1 MRLIQVFDGARV
13 GWSLT
18 GFYHVCQ
25 LALSSVVLRF
35 HIPCPTMPA
44 SMPLYAYFVLVFIV
58 AFVTALLVTL
68 LTIRLARR
76 FNLLDQPAPRRLH
89 QIPTPRL
96 GGIPLAVAFLAA
108 LAITISFPRGD
119 QAEISRV
126 LGLAVGVLIVAIV
139 GLYDDLKEMGAVP
152 LLIMQFAV
160 AAIAIGSGVVIW
172 EIPNPLGNPPSIP
185 FPPIIAIAFTFFWIV
200 GMMNTI
206 NFLDGVDGL
215 VGGVTVIA
223 SLVLF
228 LHTYRLEQYS
238 VALLPL
244 ALIGA
249 TLGVLVFN
257 FPPAK
262 IFLGSGA
269 YILGFALAVLAI
281 IGGAKVAT
289 ALLPL
294 AIPILDVAWQI
305 ITRVRA
311 GRSPFASDR
320 GHLHHRLYDTG
331 VSMRALVLAYYA
343 LTALLGALALT
354 LPSGAYKLIALVVI
368 GAGAVGVLV
377 RMRRTT
383 DDE

>member
-1 MRLIQVFDGARV
+1 MCVSSR
-13 GWSLT
+13 SN
-18 GFYHVCQ
+18 
-25 LALSSVVLRF
+25 SVVLRF
-35 HIPCPTMPA
+35 KGRCPTMPA
-44 SMPLYAYFVLVFIV
+44 SMALYAYFILVFIV
-58 AFVTALLVTL
+58 AFVTALLVTP
-68 LTIRLARR
+68 LTIHLARR

-89 QIPTPRL
+89 QVPTPRL
-96 GGIPLAVAFLAA
+96 GGIPLAVAFFAA
-108 LAITISFPRGD
+108 LTITISFPRGD

-126 LGLAVGVLIVAIV
+126 LGLAVGVLIVALV

-172 EIPNPLGNPPSIP
+172 EIPNPLGNPPSLP
-185 FPPIIAIAFTFFWIV
+185 LPPMIAIAFTFFWII

-269 YILGFALAVLAI
+269 YILGFALAVLSI

-377 RMRRTT
+377 RMRRRTEEGQTT
-383 DDE
+383 NDE